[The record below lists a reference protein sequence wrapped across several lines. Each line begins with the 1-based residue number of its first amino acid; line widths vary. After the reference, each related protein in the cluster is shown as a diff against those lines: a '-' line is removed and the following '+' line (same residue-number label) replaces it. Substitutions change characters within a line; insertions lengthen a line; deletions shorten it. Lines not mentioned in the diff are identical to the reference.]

1 MCISINDIK
10 TIGMVAYH
18 TVFTRNASHRCELQ
32 GILGFSEF
40 CFWKIIFFFKF
51 KSIWKNLTHFS
62 QKVVV
67 NN

>member
-40 CFWKIIFFFKF
+40 CFWKIIFFL
-51 KSIWKNLTHFS
+51 NL
-62 QKVVV
+62 KVFGRI
-67 NN
+67 